1 MEKWSRFDHNGN
13 IKFGKLSSDNKT
25 VTVCNG
31 DMFGSSTDTNE
42 VLEVNDVKMLSPCK
56 PSKMIALWNNYKA
69 LADEKGLSYPE
80 RPLYIFKS
88 PTSFAGPNDHIEH
101 PSNYDGD
108 VFFEGELGIVIGS
121 TVKDLDNTTDAKN
134 AIFGYTCINDVT
146 AFGLLKNDP
155 NFDQWTRCK
164 GFDNFGV
171 FGPCISTGLESK
183 NLKIKTIINDS
194 DIKQDYPV
202 SDMMFTTEEIVMY
215 LSQNMTLYAGD
226 VICVG
231 TSLGLGPM
239 EKGSKVTIEINSI
252 GSLTNTYG

>member
-1 MEKWSRFDHNGN
+1 MEKWSRFDHNGD

-31 DMFGSSTDTNE
+31 DMFGAYTETNE
-42 VLEVNDVKMLSPCK
+42 VLAVNDIKMLSPCK
-56 PSKMIALWNNYKA
+56 HSKMIALWNNYKA
-69 LADEKGLSYPE
+69 LADKKGLSYPD

-101 PSNYDGD
+101 PTNYDGD

-121 TVKDLDNTTDAKN
+121 SVKDLDNTSDAKN

-183 NLKIKTIINDS
+183 DLKIKTIINDS
-194 DIKQDYPV
+194 DVKQDYPV

-239 EKGSKVTIEINSI
+239 EKGSKVTIEIDSI

>member
-1 MEKWSRFDHNGN
+1 MEKWSRFDHNGD
-13 IKFGKLSSDNKT
+13 IKFGKLSSDNMT

-31 DMFGSSTDTNE
+31 DMFGSSIETNE
-42 VLEVNDVKMLSPCK
+42 VLAVNDIKMLSPCK

-69 LADEKGLSYPE
+69 LADEKGLSYPD

-88 PTSFAGPNDHIEH
+88 PASFAGPNDHIEH
-101 PSNYDGD
+101 PTNYDGD

-121 TVKDLDNTTDAKN
+121 TVKDLDNTSDAKN

-183 NLKIKTIINDS
+183 DLKIKTLTTNYKNKKEY
-194 DIKQDYPV
+194 IKTFY
-202 SDMMFTTEEIVMY
+202 EKLEK
-215 LSQNMTLYAGD
+215 N
-226 VICVG
+226 
-231 TSLGLGPM
+231 SL
-239 EKGSKVTIEINSI
+239 KVWYNFLRT
-252 GSLTNTYG
+252 

>member
-1 MEKWSRFDHNGN
+1 MEKWSRFNHNGD
-13 IKFGKLSSDNKT
+13 IKFGKLSADNSS
-25 VTVCNG
+25 VTVYNG
-31 DMFGSSTDTNE
+31 DMFDSSSETNE
-42 VLEVNDVKMLSPCK
+42 ILSVNDINMLSPCK

-80 RPLYIFKS
+80 KPLYIFKS

-101 PSNYDGD
+101 PSNYEGD

-121 TVKDLDNTTDAKN
+121 TVKDLNDTQSAKN

-171 FGPCISTGLESK
+171 FGPCIATGLNAKEL
-183 NLKIKTIINDS
+183 NIKTIINDTE
-194 DIKQDYPV
+194 IKQDYPV

-215 LSQNMTLYAGD
+215 LSQNMTLYPGD

-239 EKGSKVTIEINSI
+239 EKGSKVTISIDSI

>member
-1 MEKWSRFDHNGN
+1 MEKWSRFNHNGD
-13 IKFGKLSSDNKT
+13 IKFGKLSTDNSS
-25 VTVCNG
+25 VTVYNG
-31 DMFGSSTDTNE
+31 DMFGSSSETNE
-42 VLEVNDVKMLSPCK
+42 ILSVNDINMLSPCK

-121 TVKDLDNTTDAKN
+121 TVKDLNDTQSAKN

-155 NFDQWTRCK
+155 NFDQWKRA
-164 GFDNFGV
+164 
-171 FGPCISTGLESK
+171 
-183 NLKIKTIINDS
+183 
-194 DIKQDYPV
+194 QY
-202 SDMMFTTEEIVMY
+202 
-215 LSQNMTLYAGD
+215 QNY
-226 VICVG
+226 
-231 TSLGLGPM
+231 
-239 EKGSKVTIEINSI
+239 
-252 GSLTNTYG
+252 YQ

>member
-1 MEKWSRFDHNGN
+1 MEKWSRFNHNGD
-13 IKFGKLSSDNKT
+13 IKFGKLSTDNSS
-25 VTVCNG
+25 VTVYNG
-31 DMFGSSTDTNE
+31 DMFGSSSETNE
-42 VLEVNDVKMLSPCK
+42 ILSINDINMLSPCK

-121 TVKDLDNTTDAKN
+121 TVKDLNDTQSAKN

-171 FGPCISTGLESK
+171 FGPCIATGLNAKEL
-183 NLKIKTIINDS
+183 NIKTIINDS
-194 DIKQDYPV
+194 EIKQDYPV
-202 SDMMFTTEEIVMY
+202 SDMMFNTEEIVMY

-239 EKGSKVTIEINSI
+239 EKGSKVTITIDSI
-252 GSLTNTYG
+252 GSLSNTYG

>member
-1 MEKWSRFDHNGN
+1 MEKWSRFNHNGD
-13 IKFGKLSSDNKT
+13 IKFGKLSTDNSS
-25 VTVCNG
+25 VTVYNG
-31 DMFGSSTDTNE
+31 DMFGSSSETNE
-42 VLEVNDVKMLSPCK
+42 ILSVNDINMLSPCK

-121 TVKDLDNTTDAKN
+121 TVKDLNDTQSAKN

-171 FGPCISTGLESK
+171 FGPCIATGLNAKEL
-183 NLKIKTIINDS
+183 NIKTIINDS
-194 DIKQDYPV
+194 EIKQDYPV
-202 SDMMFTTEEIVMY
+202 SDMMFSTEEIVMY

-239 EKGSKVTIEINSI
+239 EKGSKVTITIDSI
-252 GSLTNTYG
+252 GSLSNTYG

>member
-1 MEKWSRFDHNGN
+1 MEKWSRFNHNGD
-13 IKFGKLSSDNKT
+13 IKFGKLSTDNSS
-25 VTVCNG
+25 VTVYNG
-31 DMFGSSTDTNE
+31 DMFGSSNETNE
-42 VLEVNDVKMLSPCK
+42 ILSVNDISMLSPCK

-121 TVKDLDNTTDAKN
+121 TAKDLNDTQSAKN

-171 FGPCISTGLESK
+171 FGPCIATGLNAKEL
-183 NLKIKTIINDS
+183 NIKTIINDS
-194 DIKQDYPV
+194 EIKQDYPV

-239 EKGSKVTIEINSI
+239 EKGSKVTITIDSI
-252 GSLTNTYG
+252 GSLSNTYG

>member
-1 MEKWSRFDHNGN
+1 MEKWSRFDHNGD
-13 IKFGKLSSDNKT
+13 IKFGKLSPDGASIT
-25 VTVCNG
+25 VFNG
-31 DMFGSSTDTNE
+31 DMFEEPKETEE
-42 VLEVNDVKMLSPCK
+42 VISINDVNILSPCK

-80 RPLYIFKS
+80 KPLYIFKS

-101 PSNYDGD
+101 PANYDGD

-121 TVKDLDNTTDAKN
+121 TIKDLDNSNDAKN

-171 FGPCISTGLESK
+171 FGPFIATDLEAK
-183 NLKIKTIINDS
+183 DLKIKTIINDS
-194 DIKQDYPV
+194 DVKQDYPV
-202 SDMMFTTEEIVMY
+202 SDMIFSADEIVMY

-239 EKGSKVTIEINSI
+239 EKGSKVTIDIESI

>member
-1 MEKWSRFDHNGN
+1 MEKWSRFNHNGD
-13 IKFGKLSSDNKT
+13 IKFGKLSTDNSS
-25 VTVCNG
+25 VTVYNG
-31 DMFGSSTDTNE
+31 DMFGSSSETNE
-42 VLEVNDVKMLSPCK
+42 ILSVNDINMLSPCK

-101 PSNYDGD
+101 PSNYEGD

-121 TVKDLDNTTDAKN
+121 TVKDLNDTQSAKN

-171 FGPCISTGLESK
+171 FGPCIATGLNTKEL
-183 NLKIKTIINDS
+183 NIKTIINDTE
-194 DIKQDYPV
+194 IKQDYPV
-202 SDMMFTTEEIVMY
+202 SDMMFSTEEIVMY

-239 EKGSKVTIEINSI
+239 EKGSKVTINIDSI
-252 GSLTNTYG
+252 GSLSNTYG

>member
-1 MEKWSRFDHNGN
+1 MERWARFNHKGDV
-13 IKFGKLSSDNKT
+13 KFGVFDEKNSL
-25 VTVCNG
+25 VTVYEG
-31 DMFGSSTDTNE
+31 DMFNKPTETKEQIHTND
-42 VLEVNDVKMLSPCK
+42 LETLSPCK

-80 RPLYIFKS
+80 KPLYIFKAPS
-88 PTSFAGPNDHIEH
+88 SFAGPNDHIDH

-108 VFFEGELGIVIGS
+108 VFFEGELGIVIGK
-121 TVKDLDNTTDAKN
+121 TIKDLDNISDAKN
-134 AIFGYTCINDVT
+134 AIFGFTCINDVT

-171 FGPCISTGLESK
+171 FGPYIATGIEAKDLT
-183 NLKIKTIINDS
+183 IKTIINDTEV
-194 DIKQDYPV
+194 KQDYPV
-202 SDMMFTTEEIVMY
+202 SDMMFTVEEIVMH
-215 LSQNMTLYAGD
+215 LSQNMTLHAGD

-239 EKGSKVTIEINSI
+239 EKGSKVTIDIESI

>member
-1 MEKWSRFDHNGN
+1 MEKWSRFNHNGD

-31 DMFGSSTDTNE
+31 DMFGVSTETNE
-42 VLEVNDVKMLSPCK
+42 VLAVNDIKMLSPCK

-69 LADEKGLSYPE
+69 LADEKGLSYPD

-101 PSNYDGD
+101 PTNYDGD

-121 TVKDLDNTTDAKN
+121 SVKDLDNTSDAKN

-183 NLKIKTIINDS
+183 DLKIKTIINDS
-194 DIKQDYPV
+194 DVKQDYPV

-239 EKGSKVTIEINSI
+239 EKGSKVTIEIDSI

>member
-1 MEKWSRFDHNGN
+1 MEKWSRFNHNGD
-13 IKFGKLSSDNKT
+13 IKFGKLSTDNSS
-25 VTVCNG
+25 VTVYNG
-31 DMFGSSTDTNE
+31 DMFGSSSETNE
-42 VLEVNDVKMLSPCK
+42 ILSVNDINMLSPCK

-121 TVKDLDNTTDAKN
+121 TVKDLNDTQSAKN

-171 FGPCISTGLESK
+171 FGPCIATGLNAKEL
-183 NLKIKTIINDS
+183 NIKTIINDS
-194 DIKQDYPV
+194 EIKQDYPV
-202 SDMMFTTEEIVMY
+202 SDMMFSTEEIVMY
-215 LSQNMTLYAGD
+215 LSQNMTLYVGD

-239 EKGSKVTIEINSI
+239 EKGSKVTITIDSI
-252 GSLTNTYG
+252 GSLSNTYG

>member
-1 MEKWSRFDHNGN
+1 MEKWSRFDHNGD

-121 TVKDLDNTTDAKN
+121 TVKDLDNTPDAKN

-183 NLKIKTIINDS
+183 DLKIKTIINDS

-202 SDMMFTTEEIVMY
+202 SDMMFTTEEIVMF

>member
-1 MEKWSRFDHNGN
+1 MEKWARFSHKGD
-13 IKFGKLSSDNKT
+13 IKFGKLSDDNSM
-25 VTVCNG
+25 VTVYTGN
-31 DMFGSSTDTNE
+31 MFNSPNETQE
-42 VLEVNDVKMLSPCK
+42 VLALNDTKILSPCE

-80 RPLYIFKS
+80 KPLYIFKS

-101 PSNYDGD
+101 PVNYDGD

-121 TVKDLDNTTDAKN
+121 NVKDLDNTNDAKK

-171 FGPCISTGLESK
+171 FGPSISKGIDPK
-183 NLKIKTIINDS
+183 NLRIKTIINDS
-194 DIKQDYPV
+194 DVKQDYPV
-202 SDMMFTTEEIVMY
+202 NDMMFSTDEIVMY

>member
-1 MEKWSRFDHNGN
+1 MEKWSRFNHNGD
-13 IKFGKLSSDNKT
+13 IKFGKLSGDNKT
-25 VTVCNG
+25 IAVCNG
-31 DMFGSSTDTNE
+31 DMFGASTETNE
-42 VLEVNDVKMLSPCK
+42 VLAVNDIKMLSPCK

-69 LADEKGLSYPE
+69 LADEKGLSYPD

-101 PSNYDGD
+101 PTNYDGD

-121 TVKDLDNTTDAKN
+121 TVKDLDNTSNAKN

-183 NLKIKTIINDS
+183 DLKIKTIINDS
-194 DIKQDYPV
+194 DVKQDYPV

-239 EKGSKVTIEINSI
+239 EKGSKVTIEIDSI

>member
-1 MEKWSRFDHNGN
+1 MEKWSRFNHNGD
-13 IKFGKLSSDNKT
+13 IKFGKLSTDNSS
-25 VTVCNG
+25 VTVYNG
-31 DMFGSSTDTNE
+31 DMFGSSSETNE
-42 VLEVNDVKMLSPCK
+42 ILSVNDINMLSPCK

-121 TVKDLDNTTDAKN
+121 TVKDLNDTQSAKN

-171 FGPCISTGLESK
+171 FGPCIATGLNAKEL
-183 NLKIKTIINDS
+183 NIKTIINDS
-194 DIKQDYPV
+194 EIKQDYPV
-202 SDMMFTTEEIVMY
+202 SDMMFSTEEIVMY
-215 LSQNMTLYAGD
+215 LSQNMTLFAGD

-239 EKGSKVTIEINSI
+239 EKGSKVTITIDSI
-252 GSLTNTYG
+252 GSLSNTYG

>member
-1 MEKWSRFDHNGN
+1 MEKWSRFDHNGD
-13 IKFGKLSSDNKT
+13 IKFGKLSNDYKT
-25 VTVCNG
+25 ITVCNG
-31 DMFGSSTDTNE
+31 DMFGSSADTSE
-42 VLEVNDVKMLSPCK
+42 VLAINDVKMLSPCK

-121 TVKDLDNTTDAKN
+121 TVKDLDNTSDAKN

-183 NLKIKTIINDS
+183 DLKIKTIINDS
-194 DIKQDYPV
+194 DVKQDYPV

-239 EKGSKVTIEINSI
+239 EKGSKVTIEIDSI

>member
-1 MEKWSRFDHNGN
+1 MEKWSRFDHNGD

-121 TVKDLDNTTDAKN
+121 TVKDLDNTPDAKN

-183 NLKIKTIINDS
+183 DLKIRTIINDS
-194 DIKQDYPV
+194 DVKQNYPV

-239 EKGSKVTIEINSI
+239 EKGSKVTIEIDSI

>member
-1 MEKWSRFDHNGN
+1 MEKWSRFDHNGD
-13 IKFGKLSSDNKT
+13 IKFGKLSSDNMT

-31 DMFGSSTDTNE
+31 DMFEASTETNE
-42 VLEVNDVKMLSPCK
+42 VLAVNDIKMLSPCK

-69 LADEKGLSYPE
+69 LADEKGLSYPD

-101 PSNYDGD
+101 PTNYDGD

-121 TVKDLDNTTDAKN
+121 TVKDLDNTSNAKN

-183 NLKIKTIINDS
+183 DLKIKTIINDS
-194 DIKQDYPV
+194 DVKQDYPV

-239 EKGSKVTIEINSI
+239 EKGSKVTIEIDSI

>member
-1 MEKWSRFDHNGN
+1 MEKWSRFDHNGD
-13 IKFGKLSSDNKT
+13 IKFGKLSSDGASIT
-25 VTVCNG
+25 VHNG
-31 DMFGSSTDTNE
+31 DMFLSPSRTDE
-42 VLEVNDVKMLSPCK
+42 VLSINDVKMLSPCE

-101 PSNYDGD
+101 PLNYNGD
-108 VFFEGELGIVIGS
+108 VFFEGELGIVIGR
-121 TVKDLDNTTDAKN
+121 TVKNLDNTSDAKS

-171 FGPCISTGLESK
+171 FGPCIATGLEAK
-183 NLKIKTIINDS
+183 DLIIKTIINDS

-202 SDMMFTTEEIVMY
+202 SDMMFSTDEIVMY
-215 LSQNMTLYAGD
+215 LSQNMTLHAGD

-239 EKGSKVTIEINSI
+239 EKGSKVTVNIESI

>member
-1 MEKWSRFDHNGN
+1 MEKWSRFNHNGD
-13 IKFGKLSSDNKT
+13 IKFGKLSSDNMT

-31 DMFGSSTDTNE
+31 DMFEAATETNE
-42 VLEVNDVKMLSPCK
+42 VLAVNDIKMLSPCK

-69 LADEKGLSYPE
+69 LADEKGLSYPD

-101 PSNYDGD
+101 PTNYDGD

-121 TVKDLDNTTDAKN
+121 TVKDLDNTSDAKN

-183 NLKIKTIINDS
+183 DLKIKTIINDS
-194 DIKQDYPV
+194 DVKQDYPV

-239 EKGSKVTIEINSI
+239 EKGSKVTIEIDSI

>member
-1 MEKWSRFDHNGN
+1 MEKWSRFNHNGD
-13 IKFGKLSSDNKT
+13 IKFGKLSTDNSS
-25 VTVCNG
+25 VTVYNG
-31 DMFGSSTDTNE
+31 DMFGSSSETNE
-42 VLEVNDVKMLSPCK
+42 ILSVNDINMLSPCK

-101 PSNYDGD
+101 PSNYEGD

-121 TVKDLDNTTDAKN
+121 TVKDLNDTQSAKN

-171 FGPCISTGLESK
+171 FGPCIATGLNAKEL
-183 NLKIKTIINDS
+183 NIKTIINDS
-194 DIKQDYPV
+194 EIKQDYPV
-202 SDMMFTTEEIVMY
+202 SDMMFSTEEIVMY

-239 EKGSKVTIEINSI
+239 EKGSKVTITIDSI
-252 GSLTNTYG
+252 GSLSNTYG

>member
-1 MEKWSRFDHNGN
+1 MEKWARFIYKGDL
-13 IKFGKLSSDNKT
+13 KFGKLSNDDKSIIVYKGDIFNAPSKT
-25 VTVCNG
+25 DEILLIDDVLIQTPCN
-31 DMFGSSTDTNE
+31 
-42 VLEVNDVKMLSPCK
+42 

-121 TVKDLDNTTDAKN
+121 TVKDLNDTQSAKN

-171 FGPCISTGLESK
+171 FGPCIATGLNSK
-183 NLKIKTIINDS
+183 ELNIKTIINDS
-194 DIKQDYPV
+194 EIKQDYPV

-239 EKGSKVTIEINSI
+239 EKGSKVTICIDSI
-252 GSLTNTYG
+252 GSLSNTYG

>member
-1 MEKWSRFDHNGN
+1 MEKWSRFNHNGD
-13 IKFGKLSSDNKT
+13 IKFGKLSTDNSS
-25 VTVCNG
+25 VTVYNG
-31 DMFGSSTDTNE
+31 DMFGSSSETNE
-42 VLEVNDVKMLSPCK
+42 ILSVNDINMLSPCK

-101 PSNYDGD
+101 PSNYEGD

-121 TVKDLDNTTDAKN
+121 TVKDLNDMQSAKN

-146 AFGLLKNDP
+146 AFVLLKNDP

-171 FGPCISTGLESK
+171 FGPCIATGLNAKEL
-183 NLKIKTIINDS
+183 NIKTIINDTE
-194 DIKQDYPV
+194 IKQDYPV
-202 SDMMFTTEEIVMY
+202 SDMMFSTEEIVMY

-239 EKGSKVTIEINSI
+239 EKGSKVTINIDSI
-252 GSLTNTYG
+252 GSLSNTYG

>member
-1 MEKWSRFDHNGN
+1 MEKWSRFHHNGD
-13 IKFGKLSSDNKT
+13 IKFGKLSNDNKT

-31 DMFGSSTDTNE
+31 DMFGSSTVTNE

-88 PTSFAGPNDHIEH
+88 PTSFAGPDDHIEH

-121 TVKDLDNTTDAKN
+121 TVKDLDNTPDAKN

-183 NLKIKTIINDS
+183 DLKIKTIINDS